1 MQENKVVEGTQ
12 DVESTDAQ
20 VAETRTLPDLTPYA
34 ASKVVTAM
42 LAKANVKD
50 AKGAPLKVSSQ
61 AMYSRASKNV
71 VKAYRG
77 PGSTGSQTW
86 WIDGA
91 NFARWAKR
99 YVDGYVNGTAT
110 QSRTDYDT
118 LALQYEI

>member
-1 MQENKVVEGTQ
+1 MSEQAKSTEQQDEG
-12 DVESTDAQ
+12 
-20 VAETRTLPDLTPYA
+20 RTYADLTPYA

-42 LAKANVKD
+42 LAKAGVD
-50 AKGAPLKVSSQ
+50 VKVSSQ
-61 AMYSRASKNV
+61 AMYSRAAKQV

-91 NFARWAKR
+91 DFARWAKR

-110 QSRTDYDT
+110 RVSTDYEA
-118 LALQYEI
+118 LADQYSA